1 MIILSLILFLL
12 VFILLLFK
20 IVSIRIIYSSELR
33 IELEFYPFL
42 FVLQDINKSKKKSN
56 IKFRLVFKRIVKL
69 IRGSTVK
76 VKSLPPRTDSHSAS
90 LTHGIFYS
98 LIYPLL
104 AYLSANTKT
113 LSADKKQDGDNNTL
127 DITLD
132 IRLYLI
138 AKELILFVFDIAK
151 EKLSGKHA

>member
-12 VFILLLFK
+12 VVILLLFK
-20 IVSIRIIYSSELR
+20 IVSIRIIYTSQFR
-33 IELEFYPFL
+33 IELEFYPFVFIL
-42 FVLQDINKSKKKSN
+42 SDLNQGKKKSN
-56 IKFRLVFKRIVKL
+56 IRFRLIFKRIIRL
-69 IRGSTVK
+69 IRSATVR
-76 VKSLPPRTDSHSAS
+76 VKSLPPKSDRQGAS

-113 LSADKKQDGDNNTL
+113 LSADKRQSRDDNAL

-138 AKELILFVFDIAK
+138 AKELILFVFDI
-151 EKLSGKHA
+151 H